1 MIPSPILGRRTPVSH
16 RSKSAFLAIVM
27 TMMLSACGSKEPEVK
42 KPQEAALPEP
52 KTGDDIDAAAE
63 DAMLAA
69 ENETDAKA
77 EAGKAG
83 EKAVDAAKAGETDK
97 AKATVTES
105 KKAE

>member
-1 MIPSPILGRRTPVSH
+1 MFSTPIFGRRTPVSH
-16 RSKSAFLAIVM
+16 RSKAALTAIII

-69 ENETDAKA
+69 EKETDAKA

-83 EKAVDAAKAGETDK
+83 EKAADGAKSSDADK
-97 AKATVTES
+97 AKKTETES